1 MRPYLKRPLEI
12 RDAKSKQGEESI
24 VSFDFIFEAFNCI
37 RNVLFADDI
46 SEVRVGFPKG
56 LL

>member
-1 MRPYLKRPLEI
+1 MLNFNRGKV
-12 RDAKSKQGEESI
+12 SI